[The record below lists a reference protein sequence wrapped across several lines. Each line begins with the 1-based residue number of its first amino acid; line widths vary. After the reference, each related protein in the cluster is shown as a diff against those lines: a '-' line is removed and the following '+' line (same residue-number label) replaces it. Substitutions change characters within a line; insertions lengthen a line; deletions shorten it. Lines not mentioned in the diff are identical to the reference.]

1 MKTKNIARAIILTAV
16 TIVLSPIFFPVGI
29 AKCYPAQHLVNVLSA
44 VMLGPWYAVGI
55 AFSASL
61 IRNIMGLGSLLAFPG
76 SIIGALLAG
85 LAYKFSKNIYV
96 SGIGELVGTG
106 ILGAAVSAWIIGP
119 ILMEKNMSVT
129 VMIIAFSISSAG
141 GVVLALVSLNILK
154 KAKIWQQSERIIRK
168 DKLKS

>member
-16 TIVLSPIFFPVGI
+16 TVALSPVFFPVGI

-96 SGIGELVGTG
+96 SGIGELIGTG
-106 ILGAAVSAWIIGP
+106 ILGAVVSAWIVGP
-119 ILMEKNMSVT
+119 ILIEKSMSVT
-129 VMIIAFSISSAG
+129 IMIIAFSISSAG

-154 KAKIWQQSERIIRK
+154 KAKIWQQSERVVRK
-168 DKLKS
+168 DNLKT